1 MNAKTIGII
10 LNGSEILLKSNSLK
24 ELVDSLNLLE
34 ARFAVEINKEIVP
47 KSPIEHPGKHHAVFF
62 ALLFHVCLQDQLKV
76 KLSELI

>member
-34 ARFAVEINKEIVP
+34 ARFAVEINREIVP
-47 KSPIEHPGKHHAVFF
+47 KSQIDNYTLNDKDEVEIVIAVGGG
-62 ALLFHVCLQDQLKV
+62 
-76 KLSELI
+76 